1 MRRREFIAGLGG
13 AAAIWPLA
21 ARAQQGERVRRI
33 GVLVGGNEND
43 PEMQPRV
50 APFRQELE
58 KLGWSEGRNIRI
70 ETVFAAGK
78 TDQYSRLA
86 KEMIAKQPEAIFAH
100 TTPLVAALRRE
111 SRTVPIV
118 FVSVSDPIGSGLVES
133 LARPGGNVTGLMLY
147 EEGITGK
154 WLSMLK
160 EIAPNLARV
169 AVMADPSTM
178 PYDYYM
184 RSAKARASLLGV
196 EIVPSPVSGA
206 ADIER
211 SIESAASAPNGG
223 LVVLPSGTSI
233 LHRDLIIVA
242 TARHRLP
249 TVYAFRFF
257 VAAGGLMSYGTNLA
271 DQSRQAASYIDRI
284 LRGANPADLP
294 VQAPTKYETTIN
306 LKTAKALGLTVPPGL
321 LVAADEV
328 FE

>member
-1 MRRREFIAGLGG
+1 L
-13 AAAIWPLA
+13 
-21 ARAQQGERVRRI
+21 
-33 GVLVGGNEND
+33 
-43 PEMQPRV
+43 
-50 APFRQELE
+50 
-58 KLGWSEGRNIRI
+58 EGRHIRI

-169 AVMADPSTM
+169 TVMADPSTM

-184 RSAKARASLLGV
+184 RSAKARASSLGV

-249 TVYAFRFF
+249 TVYGFRFF